1 VLWPIRAVTL
11 LSNTYSYTIK
21 WHKSQCFIELIRN
34 ICGFMKV
41 ILGDTKT
48 PFAAV
53 RPSRFKGA
61 KYIGAN

>member
-1 VLWPIRAVTL
+1 MFYRAYQEYLWFYEDDAV
-11 LSNTYSYTIK
+11 
-21 WHKSQCFIELIRN
+21 
-34 ICGFMKV
+34 
-41 ILGDTKT
+41 DTKT

>member
-1 VLWPIRAVTL
+1 MEFISDIR
-11 LSNTYSYTIK
+11 
-21 WHKSQCFIELIRN
+21 
-34 ICGFMKV
+34 GFMKV

-53 RPSRFKGA
+53 RPSKFKGA

>member
-1 VLWPIRAVTL
+1 MFYRAYQGYLWFYEGDAV
-11 LSNTYSYTIK
+11 
-21 WHKSQCFIELIRN
+21 
-34 ICGFMKV
+34 
-41 ILGDTKT
+41 DTKT

>member
-1 VLWPIRAVTL
+1 
-11 LSNTYSYTIK
+11 
-21 WHKSQCFIELIRN
+21 
-34 ICGFMKV
+34 V

>member
-1 VLWPIRAVTL
+1 MFYGAYQEYLW
-11 LSNTYSYTIK
+11 
-21 WHKSQCFIELIRN
+21 
-34 ICGFMKV
+34 ICEDDSA
-41 ILGDTKT
+41 DTKT

>member
-1 VLWPIRAVTL
+1 
-11 LSNTYSYTIK
+11 
-21 WHKSQCFIELIRN
+21 
-34 ICGFMKV
+34 MKV
-41 ILGDTKT
+41 IIRETKT